1 MMQRSRGV
9 RSHYPGFSE
18 REATKI
24 ILDKFRIDSKIAV
37 VTGGTKGI
45 GKAIALALAEAGA
58 DIAVVSRKDDPDI
71 ESAVLRLGRRYLHHS
86 ADLTQRKET
95 RKVITAVMEAM
106 GNVDILVNNAGI
118 IRRSPAEDYSERD
131 WDATLEIDLAA
142 PYLLSQAAGRI
153 MLKKGRGKIINIASV
168 LAFQG
173 GVNVAAYA
181 VSKHG
186 VSGLT
191 KALANDWA
199 SKGINVNA
207 LAPSFFATEMTEA
220 LQKDP
225 ERSRTITGRT
235 PAGRWGKPEDIAG
248 AAVFLA
254 SPASDFIHGVVLPVD
269 GGWMAW

>member
-1 MMQRSRGV
+1 M
-9 RSHYPGFSE
+9 
-18 REATKI
+18 
-24 ILDKFRIDSKIAV
+24 ILDKFRIDSKVAV

-58 DIAVVSRKDDPDI
+58 DIAVVSRKEDQDI
-71 ESAVLRLGRRYLHHS
+71 EGTVLSLGRRYLHHS

-118 IRRSPAEDYSERD
+118 IRRSPAEAYSERD

-142 PYLLSQAAGRI
+142 PYILSQAAGRI

-173 GVNVAAYA
+173 GANVAAYA
-181 VSKHG
+181 ASKHG

-191 KALANDWA
+191 KSLANEWA
-199 SKGINVNA
+199 GKGINVNA
-207 LAPSFFATEMTEA
+207 LAPGFFATELTEA
-220 LQKDP
+220 LQKDR
-225 ERSRTITGRT
+225 ERSRSITGRT
-235 PAGRWGKPEDIAG
+235 PAGRWGKVEDIAG

-254 SPASDFIHGVVLPVD
+254 SPASDFVHGVIIPVD

>member
-1 MMQRSRGV
+1 M
-9 RSHYPGFSE
+9 
-18 REATKI
+18 

-58 DIAVVSRKDDPDI
+58 DIAVVSRKEDQDI
-71 ESAVLRLGRRYLHHS
+71 ESAILSLGRRYLHHS

-95 RKVITAVMEAM
+95 RKVITAVMEGM
-106 GNVDILVNNAGI
+106 GDVDILVNNAGI

-131 WDATLEIDLAA
+131 WDTTLEIDLAA
-142 PYLLSQAAGRI
+142 PYILSQAAGRI

-168 LAFQG
+168 LTFQG

-181 VSKHG
+181 ASKHG

-191 KALANDWA
+191 KSLANEWA
-199 SKGINVNA
+199 GKGINVNA
-207 LAPSFFATEMTEA
+207 LAPGFFATELTEA
-220 LQKDP
+220 LQKNR
-225 ERSRTITGRT
+225 ERSRSITDRT
-235 PAGRWGKPEDIAG
+235 PAGRWGKVEDIAG

-254 SPASDFIHGVVLPVD
+254 SPASDFVHGVTIPVD